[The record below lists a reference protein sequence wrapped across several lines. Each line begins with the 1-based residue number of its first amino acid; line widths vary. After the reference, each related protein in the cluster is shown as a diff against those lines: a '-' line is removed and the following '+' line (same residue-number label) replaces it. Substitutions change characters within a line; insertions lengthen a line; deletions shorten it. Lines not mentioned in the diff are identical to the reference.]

1 MTWDLVCNFML
12 YEYRNCAE
20 TFASQLTDL
29 SSMRILIEDIW
40 SFYYAERM
48 NLIKCLKLMVEYRE
62 NTNHPHQ
69 KQFANFFDDIL
80 LGSLLESVQ
89 KQIEVLK
96 FINPPVRSQ
105 LFSEDHLHRIYNS
118 SLVEMRELLHIYTV
132 ILNDVQVSNHS
143 FSNVYA
149 SISVR
154 FFLFS
159 FYKHVSESLFPIGYL
174 K

>member
-1 MTWDLVCNFML
+1 ML

-29 SSMRILIEDIW
+29 TTMRILIEDIW
-40 SFYYAERM
+40 SFYYAERV
-48 NLIKCLKLMVEYRE
+48 NLIKCLKLMVEYRD
-62 NTNHPHQ
+62 NTKHPHQ
-69 KQFANFFDDIL
+69 KQFANFFDEVL
-80 LGSLLESVQ
+80 LGSLLESLR

-132 ILNDVQVSNHS
+132 ILNDVHVSDSS
-143 FSNVYA
+143 FSDVYT

-154 FFLFS
+154 YSLYFPFTRFFPS
-159 FYKHVSESLFPIGYL
+159 MESLF
-174 K
+174 